1 MEIGSKILTYLIVF
15 ASGGLLC
22 AIAQLLIVRTKLTPA
37 RILVIFLCAG
47 IILEAAGAFQYMRQY
62 AQAGVTV
69 PILGFGASLAR
80 GAIEGAQAYGFM
92 GAYVEQGLRYGLA
105 MKEEAKLLYGD
116 GTNNTIHGLVP
127 QATAYDTGMETG
139 RTGVTIIDRTRL
151 AMLQVMMAL
160 YPPSGI
166 VLNPVTW
173 ADIEL
178 IKDDNGKYLLSNAHV
193 GAEKQLWGL
202 PVVDTMSLQSDT
214 FLVGAFDMAA
224 AILDRTITV
233 ATQHDTNFTT
243 NKITVLCENRVG
255 LMVTRPSAYVSGSTI
270 ITP

>member
-92 GAYVEQGLRYGLA
+92 GAFAGGL
-105 MKEEAKLLYGD
+105 
-116 GTNNTIHGLVP
+116 I
-127 QATAYDTGMETG
+127 ATATGI
-139 RTGVTIIDRTRL
+139 GV
-151 AMLQVMMAL
+151 A
-160 YPPSGI
+160 
-166 VLNPVTW
+166 
-173 ADIEL
+173 
-178 IKDDNGKYLLSNAHV
+178 
-193 GAEKQLWGL
+193 
-202 PVVDTMSLQSDT
+202 VVAS
-214 FLVGAFDMAA
+214 FLVTLIFKPK
-224 AILDRTITV
+224 T
-233 ATQHDTNFTT
+233 
-243 NKITVLCENRVG
+243 K
-255 LMVTRPSAYVSGSTI
+255 
-270 ITP
+270 